1 MQWQAQK
8 KKPRKRKAERQG
20 LKAKGEAQP
29 EGVDPEMSS
38 VTSQEMQENHGNC
51 KGYQGGRQ
59 LWKGKGRKSK
69 ATKKR
74 GKAGCEKAGGADP
87 EKTSVASHE
96 KPPGMESL
104 KAEWD
109 SSKSA
114 PTAVEL
120 SITCCQMHWT
130 CMF

>member
-1 MQWQAQK
+1 MAIVKATRGGGSSGKGKVESQRQQ
-8 KKPRKRKAERQG
+8 RK
-20 LKAKGEAQP
+20 
-29 EGVDPEMSS
+29 
-38 VTSQEMQENHGNC
+38 
-51 KGYQGGRQ
+51 GGRQ
-59 LWKGKGRKSK
+59 DVK
-69 ATKKR
+69 
-74 GKAGCEKAGGADP
+74 KAGGADP